1 MLTHKHSQRSTA
13 SAQTNSPTR
22 RRRLTWRDC
31 SRGQVTGWAVCTA
44 NTPTNTPRCS
54 CNKQTNM
61 QQQIHCSSASG
72 ESAALSSASTDVL
85 DPHASRPTF
94 TLQSKCDRLNTGGW
108 VNQAHLDQLKQ
119 EQHTCSNAKGHGT
132 QQQTCDP
139 DVWKGSLQKDDVQ
152 LDKRSIK
159 FSAPTNICCNIK
171 QLFRTYIYC
180 TFNIFLLSLFFIN
193 HFPILCYCTTTTII
207 IIFKQHQTCS
217 KYHYKC
223 NTTLTPVNSVR

>member
-72 ESAALSSASTDVL
+72 ESAALSSASTDF
-85 DPHASRPTF
+85 SRSSRITADFYTSVKVWPTEHGRV
-94 TLQSKCDRLNTGGW
+94 SKSSPPRSAEAGTT
-108 VNQAHLDQLKQ
+108 HLLK
-119 EQHTCSNAKGHGT
+119 C
-132 QQQTCDP
+132 
-139 DVWKGSLQKDDVQ
+139 
-152 LDKRSIK
+152 KRSWDTK
-159 FSAPTNICCNIK
+159 TNMWPWC
-171 QLFRTYIYC
+171 LERLT
-180 TFNIFLLSLFFIN
+180 SERW
-193 HFPILCYCTTTTII
+193 
-207 IIFKQHQTCS
+207 CS
-217 KYHYKC
+217 TGQKKY
-223 NTTLTPVNSVR
+223 